1 MVGSLFRKLF
11 GSKNDRELRRY
22 KKLIQAV
29 NQLEDEVSALDG
41 AALKAKTPEFRERLS
56 GGETLE
62 QLMPEAFAVVR
73 EAARRSLGLR
83 HFDVQLIGGAVLHE
97 GKIAEMRTGEGKTL
111 VATLPAYLNSLTG
124 NGVHVITVND
134 YLAHRDA
141 QWMGPVFHT
150 LGLTVGSIQ
159 SFAGPETPNSFLYDD
174 ASGAASDT
182 AGGMRPASRR
192 EAYAADITYG
202 TNNEFGFD
210 YLRDNMA
217 LSLEDK
223 SQRALAYAIVDE
235 VDSILIDEAR
245 TPLIISGAAQD
256 SSALYKK
263 INVLV
268 QKLTRQ
274 QHSVKEGVEELLDR
288 NNSAEE
294 YTGHFILDEQTR
306 QVELTEAGH
315 EVVEGLLVSEDL
327 LEVDDNLYQPTNLS
341 LLHHIH
347 NALRAH
353 HLFHLDVEYIVQNGE
368 VVLIDEHTGRTMAGR
383 RLSEGLHQ
391 AIEAKEGVNI
401 QSESQ
406 TLASTTF
413 QNYFRLYDKLAGM
426 TGTAD
431 TEAYEFQ
438 QIYGLP
444 VVVIPTNTKVM
455 REDLNDLIFQS
466 EAEKYQAVVEDI
478 ESCMSQGAPVLVG
491 TASIETSERLSTL
504 LTGKSIAHKVL
515 NAKFHEKEAQ
525 IVAQAGRP
533 GALTIAT
540 NMAGRGTDIV
550 LGGSWEFEVAEL
562 DNPSDAQIKRIKD
575 AWQERHDA
583 VIAAGG
589 LHILGTERHESR
601 RIDNQLRGRS
611 GRQGDPGVTRFYLS
625 MEDNLMRLFISD
637 RVKSIM
643 GAIGL
648 EDGEAIEHRMV
659 SNAVEK
665 AQRKVEGR
673 NFDIRKQ
680 LLEYDDVA
688 NDQRSVIYQQR
699 DQLLESETISDT
711 IEAMRIEVVND
722 SISAFIPPQ
731 SLPEQW
737 DVAALEGE
745 LKHEFG
751 VDLPVANWLEED
763 ERLHEEALRDKIIV
777 AVDTAYGKKSQ
788 EIGSDIHQLEKQVML
803 QVLDNLWKEHLSNMD
818 YLRQGI
824 GLRAYGQKNPKQEY
838 KRESFEMF
846 QEMLGNIKRET
857 VRFLSRVQVRSER
870 EIEELER
877 QRRDAQA
884 AQQNQMQFQHD
895 QANNALSDQPSGS
908 GQQPGTLV
916 PETFVREG
924 EKIGRNQACPCGSGK
939 KYKQCHGQL
948 G

>member
-1 MVGSLFRKLF
+1 MVGSLFKKLF

-22 KKLIQAV
+22 NKLVKAV
-29 NQLEDEVSALDG
+29 NQLEDDISGLDE
-41 AALKAKTPEFRERLS
+41 AALKAKTLEFRERVV

-73 EAARRSLGLR
+73 EAARRALGLR

-124 NGVHVITVND
+124 KGVHIITVND

-159 SFAGPETPNSFLYDD
+159 SFAGPGTPNSFVYDVDSD
-174 ASGAASDT
+174 ASKK
-182 AGGMRPASRR
+182 MRPANRR

-217 LSLEDK
+217 LSLEEK
-223 SQRALAYAIVDE
+223 GQRELSFAIVDE

-245 TPLIISGAAQD
+245 TPLIISGASQD
-256 SSALYKK
+256 SSELYKK

-274 QHSVKEGVEELLDR
+274 LEGVKEGLDELLD
-288 NNSAEE
+288 SGSDSDSESDS
-294 YTGHFILDEQTR
+294 GHFILDEQTR
-306 QVELTEAGH
+306 QVELTETGH
-315 EVVEGLLVSEDL
+315 ETVEALLVKDGLLEP
-327 LEVDDNLYQPTNLS
+327 DDNLYQPANLG

-353 HLFHLDVEYIVQNGE
+353 HLFHRDVEYMMQNDE
-368 VVLIDEHTGRTMAGR
+368 VVLIDEHTGRTMSGR

-391 AIEAKEGVNI
+391 AIEAKEGVDI

-406 TLASTTF
+406 TMASTTF

-444 VVVIPTNTKVM
+444 VVVIPTNTKVT

-466 EAEKYQAVVEDI
+466 EAEKYAAVVEDI
-478 ESCMSQGAPVLVG
+478 ESCISKGAPVLVG
-491 TASIETSERLSTL
+491 TASIEGSERLSNL
-504 LTGKSIAHKVL
+504 LTKKAIQHKVL
-515 NAKFHEKEAQ
+515 NAKFHEQEAL
-525 IVAQAGRP
+525 IVAQAGQP

-550 LGGSWEFEVAEL
+550 LGGNWEFEVEGL
-562 DNPSDAQIKRIKD
+562 KNPSDTQIKHIKD
-575 AWQERHDA
+575 AWQLRHDA
-583 VIAAGG
+583 VITAGG

-637 RVKSIM
+637 RVKSMM

-648 EDGEAIEHRMV
+648 ENGEAIEHRMV

-699 DQLLESETISDT
+699 DQLLEAETISDV
-711 IEAMRIEVVND
+711 IETMRIDVVND

-737 DVAALEGE
+737 DVAGLEGE
-745 LKHEFG
+745 LKHEFR
-751 VDLPVANWLEED
+751 VELPLVKWLKED
-763 ERLHEEALRDKIIV
+763 ERLHEDGLREKIMLAVNEAYVDKSREV
-777 AVDTAYGKKSQ
+777 GP
-788 EIGSDIHQLEKQVML
+788 DIHMLEKQVML

-818 YLRQGI
+818 HLRQGI

-838 KRESFEMF
+838 KRESFDLF

-857 VRFLSRVQVRSER
+857 VRFLSRVQVRNEN
-870 EIEELER
+870 EVEELER
-877 QRRDAQA
+877 QRRALQA
-884 AQQNQMQFQHD
+884 AQQKQMQFQHD
-895 QANNALSDQPSGS
+895 QANNALSDQSSGTPN
-908 GQQPGTLV
+908 QPGAFA
-916 PETFVREG
+916 PEPFVRDG
-924 EKIGRNQACPCGSGK
+924 HKVGRNQPCPCGSGK